1 MLPGD
6 INLNDL
12 FVFDDGI
19 PHDWFRWMRANDPL
33 RWQSETEG
41 AGYWCVSRYDDAVV
55 VSRDNVLFSSS
66 AGGTNIFEVG
76 DEQLVVLRAL
86 MLNMDPPG
94 HSKYRRLVNKGF
106 TPARVAN
113 LRSGIVDMSREIV
126 DSIAERGECEFV
138 DDVASQLP
146 MMSICDMLGVPAE
159 DRRHVYD
166 LSNTLIGFDDPEF
179 QVSDED
185 RMNASVGMFEYAQKL
200 GDERRANPGDDLVS
214 VLVNGEVDGEKLDDL
229 EFNSFFL
236 LIALAGNETTRTV
249 TSQAMRLLIEH
260 PDQRALLVDDPS
272 LLSGAVEEVLRYNP
286 AVIHF
291 RRTATA
297 DTQLGGQAI
306 KKGDKVV
313 IWYPSIN
320 RDESMFDDPDTFD
333 IRRSPNEHLAFGVGE
348 HFCLGANLARVQL
361 NAILGELVSR
371 LPDMEFAGPVRRLH
385 SNFIDGIKE
394 MRLSFTPQGKAT

>member
-1 MLPGD
+1 
-6 INLNDL
+6 
-12 FVFDDGI
+12 
-19 PHDWFRWMRANDPL
+19 
-33 RWQSETEG
+33 
-41 AGYWCVSRYDDAVV
+41 
-55 VSRDNVLFSSS
+55 
-66 AGGTNIFEVG
+66 
-76 DEQLVVLRAL
+76 
-86 MLNMDPPG
+86 
-94 HSKYRRLVNKGF
+94 
-106 TPARVAN
+106 
-113 LRSGIVDMSREIV
+113 
-126 DSIAERGECEFV
+126 
-138 DDVASQLP
+138 
-146 MMSICDMLGVPAE
+146 
-159 DRRHVYD
+159 
-166 LSNTLIGFDDPEF
+166 
-179 QVSDED
+179 
-185 RMNASVGMFEYAQKL
+185 
-200 GDERRANPGDDLVS
+200 VS
-214 VLVNGEVDGEKLDDL
+214 VLVNGEVDGEKLNDL

-272 LLSGAVEEVLRYNP
+272 LLTGAVEEILRYNP

-306 KKGDKVV
+306 KKGEKVV